1 MFILKVCFLGTLGEP
16 SNPHNLPHSL
26 LTVMKTVKKEDH
38 YIVRLQPGFMNT
50 DEPDE
55 YDSLPREWSREFCNN
70 IMTDDYVSI

>member
-1 MFILKVCFLGTLGEP
+1 
-16 SNPHNLPHSL
+16 
-26 LTVMKTVKKEDH
+26 MKTVKKEDH